1 MLAQELT
8 RRRRQQTDVQVR
20 PLHLDA
26 LADPAGRRGVVRGLD
41 FHAAVEMDGAPPEA
55 VVPKRLDGQGP
66 EHRPFL
72 GKHRSHL
79 PLRGAVDARV
89 GPVRLPA
96 IQMGLRLLQAL
107 EAQSV
112 QRRAL
117 RVANARFDFAFAIRI
132 AHATWE
138 ADDPIV
144 REHVAIDGIER
155 RVVDVRRE
163 HAFFEIVE
171 DDEARRAAQPAK
183 RPLVELG
190 PRLRAR
196 VPDEQAHR
204 FARVAERQ
212 DEEPHASV
220 LGRLRMTDHRAVA
233 VVDLRF
239 FTRCRR
245 DDDARFDGRAAAQLA
260 DEATDAGVASG
271 DTLLHEVLPDRH
283 RVAPQFQGCFDLLAV
298 RRTPARRRRA
308 TRRRVGGHLRLG
320 NCRFCGWVGGH
331 LPGNGRF
338 CRPFARAA
346 TAPHRQ
352 PRPSQVPRGRFAADV
367 GRVRD
372 PADGPTQ
379 TAQGQNLL
387 LLLVVQDVA
396 HPDEGLQSHRPRQ
409 RLGRRQLIAGF
420 EVSINCR
427 FWVSTEACRRRGGHG
442 QPAGPS

>member
-1 MLAQELT
+1 
-8 RRRRQQTDVQVR
+8 
-20 PLHLDA
+20 
-26 LADPAGRRGVVRGLD
+26 
-41 FHAAVEMDGAPPEA
+41 
-55 VVPKRLDGQGP
+55 
-66 EHRPFL
+66 
-72 GKHRSHL
+72 
-79 PLRGAVDARV
+79 
-89 GPVRLPA
+89 
-96 IQMGLRLLQAL
+96 MGLRLLQAL

-212 DEEPHASV
+212 DEEPRASV

-271 DTLLHEVLPDRH
+271 ETLLHEVLPDRH

-298 RRTPARRRRA
+298 RRTRARRRRA

-352 PRPSQVPRGRFAADV
+352 PRLSISISYNPTPSTPLGFTARIAPAWGGESTSGAEALWGQETMAGMARGGVASGNRLDAEVGYGLPVGSRFVGTPRVGIGTSEMGRDY
-367 GRVRD
+367 
-372 PADGPTQ
+372 
-379 TAQGQNLL
+379 
-387 LLLVVQDVA
+387 
-396 HPDEGLQSHRPRQ
+396 
-409 RLGRRQLIAGF
+409 RLGYRLGA
-420 EVSINCR
+420 
-427 FWVSTEACRRRGGHG
+427 RGGAATAVELGVDAQRRERPVQGGTDHG
-442 QPAGPS
+442 ALARATVRW

>member
-1 MLAQELT
+1 MG
-8 RRRRQQTDVQVR
+8 
-20 PLHLDA
+20 
-26 LADPAGRRGVVRGLD
+26 GRR
-41 FHAAVEMDGAPPEA
+41 
-55 VVPKRLDGQGP
+55 
-66 EHRPFL
+66 
-72 GKHRSHL
+72 
-79 PLRGAVDARV
+79 
-89 GPVRLPA
+89 
-96 IQMGLRLLQAL
+96 
-107 EAQSV
+107 
-112 QRRAL
+112 
-117 RVANARFDFAFAIRI
+117 
-132 AHATWE
+132 
-138 ADDPIV
+138 PIV

-212 DEEPHASV
+212 DEEPRASV

-271 DTLLHEVLPDRH
+271 ETLLHEVLPDRH

-298 RRTPARRRRA
+298 RRTRARRRRA

-420 EVSINCR
+420 GCPPRITELQHGTSSLITTGTTIGGRSVPLAWHPASCR
-427 FWVSTEACRRRGGHG
+427 WARMLSLGVDRSQGARSRPHERCASTSTRRTAPDAIPSKDRSGPRRRKTGALG
-442 QPAGPS
+442 SWTVLVR

>member
-1 MLAQELT
+1 M
-8 RRRRQQTDVQVR
+8 
-20 PLHLDA
+20 P
-26 LADPAGRRGVVRGLD
+26 PP
-41 FHAAVEMDGAPPEA
+41 PPEA
-55 VVPKRLDGQGP
+55 VVPKRLDGQWP

-132 AHATWE
+132 AHAIWE

-212 DEEPHASV
+212 DEEPRASV

-271 DTLLHEVLPDRH
+271 ETFLHEVLPDRH

-298 RRTPARRRRA
+298 RRTRARRRRA
-308 TRRRVGGHLRLG
+308 TRRRVGGHL
-320 NCRFCGWVGGH
+320 
-331 LPGNGRF
+331 PGNGRL

-427 FWVSTEACRRRGGHG
+427 FWVSTEA
-442 QPAGPS
+442 